1 MFLLA
6 ASLSDQFVNKVL
18 LFLLS
23 KTSPP
28 VVWIC
33 RRHLWAPTNPNA
45 IPFTLNI
52 LLYCWMPL
60 YVPKLLCTEYFYI
73 VGILIPHTSQF
84 HHHHRFLSQE

>member
-28 VVWIC
+28 VVWVC
-33 RRHLWAPTNPNA
+33 RRHL
-45 IPFTLNI
+45 
-52 LLYCWMPL
+52 
-60 YVPKLLCTEYFYI
+60 VK
-73 VGILIPHTSQF
+73 V
-84 HHHHRFLSQE
+84 